1 MNWLP
6 VLEII
11 SKVIEKI
18 TERMRQ
24 NDRDKLE
31 NDPVDWFADHFD
43 GVRDNTETDK
53 TDDIPDQK

>member
-24 NDRDKLE
+24 NERDKLE

-43 GVRDNTETDK
+43 GVRDNAEADK
-53 TDDIPDQK
+53 ADDNADQK

>member
-31 NDPVDWFADHFD
+31 NDPVDWFSDHFD

-53 TDDIPDQK
+53 ADNTPDKK